1 MNQFRGIPVV
11 ESGSKYRTT
20 HGFKAIKN
28 GVKLREVRGEAAA
41 ARKPSWLKI
50 RIPSGAEYTRVKRT
64 VREHKL
70 ATVCEESMCPNICLL
85 YTSPSPRD

>member
-41 ARKPSWLKI
+41 ARKASKQARDIERTIRERETALRELKI
-50 RIPSGAEYTRVKRT
+50 
-64 VREHKL
+64 
-70 ATVCEESMCPNICLL
+70 
-85 YTSPSPRD
+85 